1 MFPSHRPQS
10 AELPDDATPGLS
22 AILLPAQPTPSANFL
37 KIPAACPRSA
47 RTVKLRPP
55 SILQIPQPLCPG
67 IAAASSSPNASSRDR
82 PSSLAR
88 RRSAPL
94 CCPCARRAR
103 SCRASRGG
111 PARYFGLSASDHYT
125 AWREHAPKL
134 IQRLSAAHGYGISRK
149 EITLYVIGF
158 SEAAT
163 QQES

>member
-10 AELPDDATPGLS
+10 AKLPDDAMPGLS
-22 AILLPAQPTPSANFL
+22 AILLPAQPTPSASFL
-37 KIPAACPRSA
+37 KIPVVCPRSA

-55 SILQIPQPLCPG
+55 SSLQIPQPLCLDT
-67 IAAASSSPNASSRDR
+67 AAASSSPNVSSRDR

-103 SCRASRGG
+103 SCRASRDR

-125 AWREHAPKL
+125 GWRETTPKAL
-134 IQRLSAAHGYGISRK
+134 QLLLDTEFRGRK
-149 EITLYVIGF
+149 SLC
-158 SEAAT
+158 
-163 QQES
+163 